1 MTTPDELPLSVA
13 IAQAKQEAE
22 RLATEGLSQ
31 DALDEAARAGFGAA
45 AFEVLEEEGLQVVEE
60 FLPEQEQ
67 EQEQHATGEI
77 SPAGQPTLRDKLAQ
91 RQQATG

>member
-1 MTTPDELPLSVA
+1 LA

-45 AFEVLEEEGLQVVEE
+45 AFEVLEEEGLQVIEE
-60 FLPEQEQ
+60 FLPET

-77 SPAGQPTLRDKLAQ
+77 SPAGHPTLRDKLAQ

>member
-1 MTTPDELPLSVA
+1 VDLTTPDELPLSVA

-60 FLPEQEQ
+60 FLPEP

-77 SPAGQPTLRDKLAQ
+77 SPAGQPTLREKLAQ